1 MNSLYIVI
9 PAYNEEANITKTI
22 EDWYPVIESHNSEGS
37 SRLVVVND
45 GSKDNTYELLLQLA
59 KTRPLLIPLTKKNG
73 GHGSAVIFGYKYAL
87 ESCANYIFQ
96 TDSDGQT
103 DPNEFE
109 GFWKLREQYD
119 AVFGNRNRREDG
131 KSRIFV
137 EKTLCMIL
145 RLYFR
150 VRIPDSNA
158 PFRLMNADYLS
169 EYLPKLPSENY
180 NLPNVMMTT
189 FGVYYRR
196 RVKFIPISFKP
207 RQGGVNSINIR
218 KIIKIGIQALKDFK
232 IIKKSLC

>member
-22 EDWYPVIESHNSEGS
+22 EDWYPVIESHNSEGN

-87 ESCANYIFQ
+87 ESGASYIFQ

-169 EYLPKLPSENY
+169 EYFPKLPSENY
-180 NLPNVMMTT
+180 NLPNVMITT
-189 FGVYYRR
+189 FGENTR
-196 RVKFIPISFKP
+196 
-207 RQGGVNSINIR
+207 
-218 KIIKIGIQALKDFK
+218 
-232 IIKKSLC
+232 